1 MRPNETVFQYLVAI
15 RELANR
21 GQGFLD
27 ETSIMEYCINGIP
40 DSPSNKLI
48 LYGCT
53 TIQEFK
59 EKLGI
64 YDKIFQNKSK
74 NHSYD
79 TSRSPNFS
87 SQRRDVEIDTGSQ
100 VTLMKESVWNQ
111 LGSPSLINSGN
122 ILTGFGLSKTH
133 VIGSFNSTVS
143 IDNQDFPVKI
153 NVVPNHSMNFDIIIG
168 CNLIKQANLT
178 ITPDSVMFSKLQ
190 NEVSDASPQ
199 PFVFAITD
207 DIPKFDIGP
216 EIPKQTRNDVEA
228 LLPSPSSPQKD
239 GSPRVCIDFR
249 KLNRVLVKDHYP
261 LPLIEDIL
269 DKLQDTRVFSTID
282 LLNGFF
288 HVPVNKQ
295 SRPYTSFVTQN
306 SKFQFLKMPFG
317 LSTCPSTFQRFI
329 NTVFR
334 DLVVQGIVLPYMDD
348 IVILAKNESE
358 AIERLKKVL
367 QVSSHIIENNKLFPS
382 PSKTKSVVNYP
393 EPKTTKEVQRFLGL
407 TGYFRKFIPAYSVIA
422 KPLSDL
428 LRKDTP
434 FNFDVKQKASFDELK
449 RLLCQKPVLGI
460 YRQNCE
466 TEIHT
471 DASID
476 GLSAVLLQ
484 RFPDDNSLH
493 PIYYMS
499 RKTSETERKYTS
511 YELEV
516 LAIIEALKKFKVYI
530 LGMPFK
536 IITDCN
542 AFTKTM
548 SKKDLNT
555 RIARWALNL
564 QDYDYTIL
572 HRSGSQM
579 AHVDALSRIQSGKQ
593 EGFLH
598 PLVKDDIPLNT
609 YHIDHL
615 GPLATSSKNYKFI
628 LAVIDSFTK
637 FVWLYSTKT
646 TSTSEVIKKLDI
658 QKTTF
663 GNPRFLITDRGTT
676 FTSDEFH
683 TYCSEQKITLHHI
696 TTGLPR
702 ANGQVERI
710 NRTIIPVLSKMSEDD
725 PTKWFK
731 HVPSLQEVLNSTF
744 QRSINTTPFELLFGT
759 QINNKTDLRIQQ
771 LIDEQLQLEFNEN
784 RELLRKAAKTQILK
798 VQNENKKSYNLRRK
812 SPYLYSVKD
821 LVAIKKTQQGPG
833 QKLCNK
839 FIGPYKITQVKP
851 NDTYNVEKCGNFDG
865 PTKTSTCAEYLKP
878 WPNK

>member
-1 MRPNETVFQYLVAI
+1 
-15 RELANR
+15 
-21 GQGFLD
+21 
-27 ETSIMEYCINGIP
+27 
-40 DSPSNKLI
+40 
-48 LYGCT
+48 
-53 TIQEFK
+53 
-59 EKLGI
+59 
-64 YDKIFQNKSK
+64 
-74 NHSYD
+74 
-79 TSRSPNFS
+79 
-87 SQRRDVEIDTGSQ
+87 
-100 VTLMKESVWNQ
+100 
-111 LGSPSLINSGN
+111 
-122 ILTGFGLSKTH
+122 
-133 VIGSFNSTVS
+133 
-143 IDNQDFPVKI
+143 
-153 NVVPNHSMNFDIIIG
+153 
-168 CNLIKQANLT
+168 
-178 ITPDSVMFSKLQ
+178 
-190 NEVSDASPQ
+190 
-199 PFVFAITD
+199 
-207 DIPKFDIGP
+207 
-216 EIPKQTRNDVEA
+216 
-228 LLPSPSSPQKD
+228 
-239 GSPRVCIDFR
+239 
-249 KLNRVLVKDHYP
+249 
-261 LPLIEDIL
+261 
-269 DKLQDTRVFSTID
+269 
-282 LLNGFF
+282 
-288 HVPVNKQ
+288 
-295 SRPYTSFVTQN
+295 
-306 SKFQFLKMPFG
+306 MPFG

-367 QVSSHIIENNKLFPS
+367 QVSSDYGLEINFDKC
-382 PSKTKSVVNYP
+382 
-393 EPKTTKEVQRFLGL
+393 L

-476 GLSAVLLQ
+476 GLAAVLLQ

-579 AHVDALSRIQSGKQ
+579 AHVDALSRIQVLTNQCNDSIVHRIKESQELDPHILSIKALLQKGPYDNYCIKNNILYKFIDGAEVLVIPDEMQHHFIKNAHDKGHFSVKRTLEHIKNKYFIPQLQSKIEKYISNCVTCILKNKKSGKQ

-615 GPLATSSKNYKFI
+615 GPLATSS
-628 LAVIDSFTK
+628 
-637 FVWLYSTKT
+637 
-646 TSTSEVIKKLDI
+646 
-658 QKTTF
+658 
-663 GNPRFLITDRGTT
+663 
-676 FTSDEFH
+676 
-683 TYCSEQKITLHHI
+683 
-696 TTGLPR
+696 LPR

-798 VQNENKKSYNLRRK
+798 VQNENKSLIIFDENLLIYTVLR
-812 SPYLYSVKD
+812 
-821 LVAIKKTQQGPG
+821 T
-833 QKLCNK
+833 
-839 FIGPYKITQVKP
+839 
-851 NDTYNVEKCGNFDG
+851 
-865 PTKTSTCAEYLKP
+865 
-878 WPNK
+878 

>member
-1 MRPNETVFQYLVAI
+1 MESI
-15 RELANR
+15 RL
-21 GQGFLD
+21 
-27 ETSIMEYCINGIP
+27 
-40 DSPSNKLI
+40 
-48 LYGCT
+48 
-53 TIQEFK
+53 
-59 EKLGI
+59 
-64 YDKIFQNKSK
+64 
-74 NHSYD
+74 
-79 TSRSPNFS
+79 
-87 SQRRDVEIDTGSQ
+87 
-100 VTLMKESVWNQ
+100 
-111 LGSPSLINSGN
+111 PSLINSGN

-207 DIPKFDIGP
+207 DIPKFDIGL
-216 EIPKQTRNDVEA
+216 EIPKQTRNDVVA
-228 LLPSPSSPQKD
+228 LLVCYRPNKIKTTDTELSITVTDDKPIYHSPRRLPFTERDIVDKQIDEWIQNGVIEPCSSAYASQVLVVRKKD

-282 LLNGFF
+282 LRNGFF

-306 SKFQFLKMPFG
+306 GQFQFLKMPFG

-382 PSKTKSVVNYP
+382 SSKTKSVVNYP

-476 GLSAVLLQ
+476 GLAAVLLQ

-499 RKTSETERKYTS
+499 RKTSETERKIYQLRTRS
-511 YELEV
+511 FSNHRSSQ
-516 LAIIEALKKFKVYI
+516 KFKVYI

-548 SKKDLNT
+548 S
-555 RIARWALNL
+555 
-564 QDYDYTIL
+564 
-572 HRSGSQM
+572 
-579 AHVDALSRIQSGKQ
+579 
-593 EGFLH
+593 
-598 PLVKDDIPLNT
+598 
-609 YHIDHL
+609 
-615 GPLATSSKNYKFI
+615 
-628 LAVIDSFTK
+628 
-637 FVWLYSTKT
+637 
-646 TSTSEVIKKLDI
+646 
-658 QKTTF
+658 
-663 GNPRFLITDRGTT
+663 
-676 FTSDEFH
+676 
-683 TYCSEQKITLHHI
+683 
-696 TTGLPR
+696 LPR

-821 LVAIKKTQQGPG
+821 LVAIKKRS
-833 QKLCNK
+833 KDLDKNSAINLSVHIK
-839 FIGPYKITQVKP
+839 
-851 NDTYNVEKCGNFDG
+851 
-865 PTKTSTCAEYLKP
+865 
-878 WPNK
+878 

>member
-27 ETSIMEYCINGIP
+27 ETSIMEYCINVIP

-48 LYGCT
+48 LYGCK

-87 SQRRDVEIDTGSQ
+87 SQRRDVESTLHKHRNDRYPKFNAPKPNSKFENKNFRDRNHVTCFNCSGSGHISKFCPDKHRGPKCILCENFGHKSDACPQKNIPSSNNVDEITPLTTMCKEVKILSKKILSLVDTGSQ

-122 ILTGFGLSKTH
+122 KLTGFGLSKTH

-228 LLPSPSSPQKD
+228 LLVCYRPNKIKTTDIELSITVTDDKPIYHSPRRLPFTERDIVDKQIDEWIQNGVIEPCSSAYASQVLVVRKKD

-261 LPLIEDIL
+261 LPLIENIL

-282 LLNGFF
+282 LRNGFF

-306 SKFQFLKMPFG
+306 GQFQFLKMPFG

-367 QVSSHIIENNKLFPS
+367 QVSSDYGLEINFDKCQFLHRKIEFLGHIIENNKLFPS

-407 TGYFRKFIPAYSVIA
+407 TGYFHKFIPAYSVIA

-428 LRKDTP
+428 LRKDTH
-434 FNFDVKQKASFDELK
+434 FNFYVKEKASFDELK

-516 LAIIEALKKFKVYI
+516 LAIIEALK
-530 LGMPFK
+530 
-536 IITDCN
+536 
-542 AFTKTM
+542 
-548 SKKDLNT
+548 
-555 RIARWALNL
+555 NL
-564 QDYDYTIL
+564 
-572 HRSGSQM
+572 
-579 AHVDALSRIQSGKQ
+579 KC
-593 EGFLH
+593 
-598 PLVKDDIPLNT
+598 
-609 YHIDHL
+609 
-615 GPLATSSKNYKFI
+615 
-628 LAVIDSFTK
+628 
-637 FVWLYSTKT
+637 
-646 TSTSEVIKKLDI
+646 
-658 QKTTF
+658 TF
-663 GNPRFLITDRGTT
+663 
-676 FTSDEFH
+676 
-683 TYCSEQKITLHHI
+683 
-696 TTGLPR
+696 
-702 ANGQVERI
+702 
-710 NRTIIPVLSKMSEDD
+710 
-725 PTKWFK
+725 
-731 HVPSLQEVLNSTF
+731 
-744 QRSINTTPFELLFGT
+744 
-759 QINNKTDLRIQQ
+759 
-771 LIDEQLQLEFNEN
+771 
-784 RELLRKAAKTQILK
+784 
-798 VQNENKKSYNLRRK
+798 
-812 SPYLYSVKD
+812 
-821 LVAIKKTQQGPG
+821 
-833 QKLCNK
+833 
-839 FIGPYKITQVKP
+839 
-851 NDTYNVEKCGNFDG
+851 
-865 PTKTSTCAEYLKP
+865 
-878 WPNK
+878 

>member
-1 MRPNETVFQYLVAI
+1 MRPNETIFRYLVAI

-48 LYGCT
+48 LYG
-53 TIQEFK
+53 
-59 EKLGI
+59 L
-64 YDKIFQNKSK
+64 DKQIDEWTQNGVIE
-74 NHSYD
+74 
-79 TSRSPNFS
+79 PCS
-87 SQRRDVEIDTGSQ
+87 SAYASQ
-100 VTLMKESVWNQ
+100 VL
-111 LGSPSLINSGN
+111 
-122 ILTGFGLSKTH
+122 
-133 VIGSFNSTVS
+133 
-143 IDNQDFPVKI
+143 
-153 NVVPNHSMNFDIIIG
+153 VVH
-168 CNLIKQANLT
+168 K
-178 ITPDSVMFSKLQ
+178 
-190 NEVSDASPQ
+190 
-199 PFVFAITD
+199 
-207 DIPKFDIGP
+207 
-216 EIPKQTRNDVEA
+216 
-228 LLPSPSSPQKD
+228 KD

-282 LLNGFF
+282 LRNGFF

-306 SKFQFLKMPFG
+306 GQFQFLKMPFG

-329 NTVFR
+329 NTVSL

-358 AIERLKKVL
+358 AIDRLKRVL
-367 QVSSHIIENNKLFPS
+367 QAILLKIINFFLPLLKLNQLSITPNQ
-382 PSKTKSVVNYP
+382 KQLK
-393 EPKTTKEVQRFLGL
+393 KFLGL
-407 TGYFRKFIPAYSVIA
+407 TGYVRKFIPAYSVIA

-449 RLLCQKPVLGI
+449 CLLCQKPVLGI

-476 GLSAVLLQ
+476 GLAAVLLQ
-484 RFPDDNSLH
+484 RSPDNNSLH

-516 LAIIEALKKFKVYI
+516 LAIKAALKKFKVYI

-579 AHVDALSRIQSGKQ
+579 THVDALSRIQVLTNQCTDSIVHRIKESQ
-593 EGFLH
+593 ELD
-598 PLVKDDIPLNT
+598 P
-609 YHIDHL
+609 HIL
-615 GPLATSSKNYKFI
+615 SIKALLQNGPYDNYCIKNNVLYKFI
-628 LAVIDSFTK
+628 DGVEVLVIPNDMQHNFIKNPHDKGHFSVKRTLEHLKNKYFIPQLQSKIDKYISNCVTCILENKKSALSDSFTK
-637 FVWLYSTKT
+637 FVWLYPTKT
-646 TSTSEVIKKLDI
+646 TSTSEVIKNLDI

-744 QRSINTTPFELLFGT
+744 QLSINTTPFELLFGT

-784 RELLRKAAKTQILK
+784 RELLRKAAKTQIIK

-839 FIGPYKITQVKP
+839 FIGSYKITQVKGQ
-851 NDTYNVEKCGNFDG
+851 VHGASLKA
-865 PTKTSTCAEYLKP
+865 TSRLFYTQLV
-878 WPNK
+878 N

>member
-87 SQRRDVEIDTGSQ
+87 SQHRDVESTLHKHRNDRYPKFNAPKPNSKFENKNFRDRNH
-100 VTLMKESVWNQ
+100 VTCFNCSGYGHISKFCPDKHRGPKCILCENFGHKSDACPQKNI
-111 LGSPSLINSGN
+111 PSSN
-122 ILTGFGLSKTH
+122 
-133 VIGSFNSTVS
+133 
-143 IDNQDFPVKI
+143 
-153 NVVPNHSMNFDIIIG
+153 NVDE
-168 CNLIKQANLT
+168 
-178 ITPDSVMFSKLQ
+178 ITPLTTMCKELQ

-228 LLPSPSSPQKD
+228 LLVCYRPNKIKTTDIELSITVTDDKPIYHSPRRLPFTERDIVDKQIDEWIQNGVIEPCSSAYASQVLVVRKKD

-282 LLNGFF
+282 LRNGFF
-288 HVPVNKQ
+288 HVPVYKQ

-306 SKFQFLKMPFG
+306 GQFQFLKMPFG

-367 QVSSHIIENNKLFPS
+367 QVSSDYGLEINFDKC
-382 PSKTKSVVNYP
+382 
-393 EPKTTKEVQRFLGL
+393 L

-476 GLSAVLLQ
+476 GLAAVLLQ

-516 LAIIEALKKFKVYI
+516 LAIIEALK
-530 LGMPFK
+530 
-536 IITDCN
+536 
-542 AFTKTM
+542 
-548 SKKDLNT
+548 
-555 RIARWALNL
+555 NL
-564 QDYDYTIL
+564 
-572 HRSGSQM
+572 
-579 AHVDALSRIQSGKQ
+579 KC
-593 EGFLH
+593 
-598 PLVKDDIPLNT
+598 
-609 YHIDHL
+609 
-615 GPLATSSKNYKFI
+615 
-628 LAVIDSFTK
+628 
-637 FVWLYSTKT
+637 
-646 TSTSEVIKKLDI
+646 
-658 QKTTF
+658 TF
-663 GNPRFLITDRGTT
+663 
-676 FTSDEFH
+676 
-683 TYCSEQKITLHHI
+683 
-696 TTGLPR
+696 
-702 ANGQVERI
+702 
-710 NRTIIPVLSKMSEDD
+710 
-725 PTKWFK
+725 
-731 HVPSLQEVLNSTF
+731 
-744 QRSINTTPFELLFGT
+744 
-759 QINNKTDLRIQQ
+759 
-771 LIDEQLQLEFNEN
+771 
-784 RELLRKAAKTQILK
+784 
-798 VQNENKKSYNLRRK
+798 
-812 SPYLYSVKD
+812 
-821 LVAIKKTQQGPG
+821 
-833 QKLCNK
+833 
-839 FIGPYKITQVKP
+839 
-851 NDTYNVEKCGNFDG
+851 
-865 PTKTSTCAEYLKP
+865 
-878 WPNK
+878 

>member
-1 MRPNETVFQYLVAI
+1 MLPSYSSGDIVLRQVSGTVSWFPN
-15 RELANR
+15 
-21 GQGFLD
+21 
-27 ETSIMEYCINGIP
+27 
-40 DSPSNKLI
+40 
-48 LYGCT
+48 
-53 TIQEFK
+53 
-59 EKLGI
+59 
-64 YDKIFQNKSK
+64 
-74 NHSYD
+74 
-79 TSRSPNFS
+79 
-87 SQRRDVEIDTGSQ
+87 IDTGSQ

-111 LGSPSLINSGN
+111 LGSPSLINSGS

-133 VIGSFNSTVS
+133 PQI
-143 IDNQDFPVKI
+143 
-153 NVVPNHSMNFDIIIG
+153 
-168 CNLIKQANLT
+168 
-178 ITPDSVMFSKLQ
+178 
-190 NEVSDASPQ
+190 EVSDASPQ

-207 DIPKFDIGP
+207 DNPKFDIGP

-228 LLPSPSSPQKD
+228 LLVCYRRNKIKTTGIELNITVTDYKPIYHSPRRLPFTGRDIVDKQIDEWTQNGVIEPCSSAYASQVLVVHKKD

-261 LPLIEDIL
+261 LTLIEDIL
-269 DKLQDTRVFSTID
+269 DKLQETRVFSTID
-282 LLNGFF
+282 LRNGFF

-306 SKFQFLKMPFG
+306 DQFQFLKMPFR
-317 LSTCPSTFQRFI
+317 LSTCPSTCQRFI

-334 DLVVQGIVLPYMDD
+334 DLVVQGIILPYMDD

-358 AIERLKKVL
+358 AIDRLKKVL
-367 QVSSHIIENNKLFPS
+367 QVSSDYGLEINFGKCQFLHRKIEFLGHIIENNKLLPS

-407 TGYFRKFIPAYSVIA
+407 TGYFRKFIPTYSVIA

-434 FNFDVKQKASFDELK
+434 FNFDVKQK
-449 RLLCQKPVLGI
+449 PVLGI

-476 GLSAVLLQ
+476 GLNAVLLQ
-484 RFPDDNSLH
+484 RSPDDNSLH

-548 SKKDLNT
+548 SKKDINT

-572 HRSGSQM
+572 HHSGSQM
-579 AHVDALSRIQSGKQ
+579 AHVDALSRIQILTNQCTDSIVHRIKESQELDPHILSIKLFFKMVHMSGKQ

-637 FVWLYSTKT
+637 FVWLYPTKT

-676 FTSDEFH
+676 FTFDEFH

-731 HVPSLQEVLNSTF
+731 HVPSLQGLKLN
-744 QRSINTTPFELLFGT
+744 I
-759 QINNKTDLRIQQ
+759 
-771 LIDEQLQLEFNEN
+771 
-784 RELLRKAAKTQILK
+784 
-798 VQNENKKSYNLRRK
+798 
-812 SPYLYSVKD
+812 
-821 LVAIKKTQQGPG
+821 
-833 QKLCNK
+833 
-839 FIGPYKITQVKP
+839 
-851 NDTYNVEKCGNFDG
+851 
-865 PTKTSTCAEYLKP
+865 PTKH
-878 WPNK
+878 

>member
-1 MRPNETVFQYLVAI
+1 
-15 RELANR
+15 
-21 GQGFLD
+21 
-27 ETSIMEYCINGIP
+27 
-40 DSPSNKLI
+40 
-48 LYGCT
+48 
-53 TIQEFK
+53 
-59 EKLGI
+59 
-64 YDKIFQNKSK
+64 
-74 NHSYD
+74 
-79 TSRSPNFS
+79 
-87 SQRRDVEIDTGSQ
+87 
-100 VTLMKESVWNQ
+100 MKESVWNQ

-122 ILTGFGLSKTH
+122 ILTGFGHSKTH

-168 CNLIKQANLT
+168 CNLVKQANLT
-178 ITPDSVMFSKLQ
+178 ITPDSVMFSKPQ
-190 NEVSDASPQ
+190 IEVSDASPQ
-199 PFVFAITD
+199 PFFFAIID

-216 EIPKQTRNDVEA
+216 EIPKQTLNDVEA
-228 LLPSPSSPQKD
+228 LLVCYRLNKIKTTDIELSITVTDDKPIYHSPRRLPFTERDIVDKQIDEWTQNGVIEQCSSAYASQILVVHRKV

-249 KLNRVLVKDHYP
+249 KINRVLVKDHYP

-282 LLNGFF
+282 LL
-288 HVPVNKQ
+288 
-295 SRPYTSFVTQN
+295 
-306 SKFQFLKMPFG
+306 
-317 LSTCPSTFQRFI
+317 
-329 NTVFR
+329 FR

-358 AIERLKKVL
+358 AIDRLKKVL
-367 QVSSHIIENNKLFPS
+367 KVSRDYGLEINFDKCQFLHRKFEFLGHIIENNKLFPS
-382 PSKTKSVVNYP
+382 PSKTKSVVHYP
-393 EPKTTKEVQRFLGL
+393 ESKKIKEVQRFLGL
-407 TGYFRKFIPAYSVIA
+407 TEYFRKFIPAYYVID

-471 DASID
+471 DASMD
-476 GLSAVLLQ
+476 GLTAVLLQ
-484 RFPDDNSLH
+484 RSPDDNSLH

-516 LAIIEALKKFKVYI
+516 LAIIETLKKFKVYI

-536 IITDCN
+536 TITDCN

-579 AHVDALSRIQSGKQ
+579 AHVDALSRIQVLTNQCTDYIVHRIKESQELDPHILSIKALLQNGPYDNYCIKNNILYKFIDGAEVLVIPDEMQHHFIKNAHDKGHFSVKRTLEHIKNKYFIPQLQSKIEKYISNCVTCILKNKESGKQ

-598 PLVKDDIPLNT
+598 PLVKHDIPLNA

-615 GPLATSSKNYKFI
+615 GPLATSSKNYKFN

-637 FVWLYSTKT
+637 FVWLYPTKT
-646 TSTSEVIKKLDI
+646 ASTSEVIKKLDI

-663 GNPRFLITDRGTT
+663 GNPRFLIPDRGTT
-676 FTSDEFH
+676 FTSDEFY
-683 TYCSEQKITLHHI
+683 TFCSEQKITLHHI

-725 PTKWFK
+725 PTK
-731 HVPSLQEVLNSTF
+731 
-744 QRSINTTPFELLFGT
+744 
-759 QINNKTDLRIQQ
+759 
-771 LIDEQLQLEFNEN
+771 
-784 RELLRKAAKTQILK
+784 
-798 VQNENKKSYNLRRK
+798 
-812 SPYLYSVKD
+812 
-821 LVAIKKTQQGPG
+821 
-833 QKLCNK
+833 
-839 FIGPYKITQVKP
+839 
-851 NDTYNVEKCGNFDG
+851 
-865 PTKTSTCAEYLKP
+865 
-878 WPNK
+878 

>member
-1 MRPNETVFQYLVAI
+1 
-15 RELANR
+15 
-21 GQGFLD
+21 
-27 ETSIMEYCINGIP
+27 
-40 DSPSNKLI
+40 
-48 LYGCT
+48 
-53 TIQEFK
+53 
-59 EKLGI
+59 
-64 YDKIFQNKSK
+64 
-74 NHSYD
+74 
-79 TSRSPNFS
+79 
-87 SQRRDVEIDTGSQ
+87 
-100 VTLMKESVWNQ
+100 
-111 LGSPSLINSGN
+111 
-122 ILTGFGLSKTH
+122 
-133 VIGSFNSTVS
+133 
-143 IDNQDFPVKI
+143 
-153 NVVPNHSMNFDIIIG
+153 MNFDINIG

-178 ITPDSVMFSKLQ
+178 ITLDSVMFSKPQ
-190 NEVSDASPQ
+190 IEVSDASPQ

-228 LLPSPSSPQKD
+228 LLICYRPNKIKTTDIELSITVTDAKPIYHSPRRLPFTERDIIDKQIDEWTQNGVIEPCSSAYAIQVLVVHKKD

-282 LLNGFF
+282 LRNGFF

-306 SKFQFLKMPFG
+306 GQFQFLKMPFG
-317 LSTCPSTFQRFI
+317 LSTCPSRFQRFI

-358 AIERLKKVL
+358 AIEIDSKKKIEFL
-367 QVSSHIIENNKLFPS
+367 GHIIENNKLFPS

-393 EPKTTKEVQRFLGL
+393 ETKTTKEVQRFLGL

-434 FNFDVKQKASFDELK
+434 FNFDVKQNASFDELK

-471 DASID
+471 DASMD
-476 GLSAVLLQ
+476 GLDAVLLQ
-484 RFPDDNSLH
+484 RSPDDNSLH

-548 SKKDLNT
+548 K
-555 RIARWALNL
+555 
-564 QDYDYTIL
+564 
-572 HRSGSQM
+572 
-579 AHVDALSRIQSGKQ
+579 
-593 EGFLH
+593 GFLH

-637 FVWLYSTKT
+637 FVWLYPTKT

-663 GNPRFLITDRGTT
+663 GNPCFLITDRGTT

-683 TYCSEQKITLHHI
+683 SYCSEQNITLHHI

-702 ANGQVERI
+702 ANGQVEHI

-744 QRSINTTPFELLFGT
+744 QRSINSTPFELLFGT

-784 RELLRKAAKTQILK
+784 RELLHKAAKTQIIK
-798 VQNENKKSYNLRRK
+798 VQNENKKSYNLR
-812 SPYLYSVKD
+812 
-821 LVAIKKTQQGPG
+821 
-833 QKLCNK
+833 
-839 FIGPYKITQVKP
+839 
-851 NDTYNVEKCGNFDG
+851 
-865 PTKTSTCAEYLKP
+865 
-878 WPNK
+878 

>member
-1 MRPNETVFQYLVAI
+1 
-15 RELANR
+15 
-21 GQGFLD
+21 
-27 ETSIMEYCINGIP
+27 
-40 DSPSNKLI
+40 
-48 LYGCT
+48 
-53 TIQEFK
+53 
-59 EKLGI
+59 
-64 YDKIFQNKSK
+64 
-74 NHSYD
+74 
-79 TSRSPNFS
+79 
-87 SQRRDVEIDTGSQ
+87 
-100 VTLMKESVWNQ
+100 MKESVWNQ

-133 VIGSFNSTVS
+133 VIGSFKSTVS

-190 NEVSDASPQ
+190 NEVPDASPQ

-228 LLPSPSSPQKD
+228 LLVCYRPNKIKTTDIKLSITVTDDKPIYHSPRRLPFTERDIVDKQIDEWIQNGVIEPCSSAYASQVLVVRKKD

-249 KLNRVLVKDHYP
+249 ILNRVLVKDHYP

-282 LLNGFF
+282 LRNGFF

-306 SKFQFLKMPFG
+306 GQFQFLKMPFG

-348 IVILAKNESE
+348 IV
-358 AIERLKKVL
+358 
-367 QVSSHIIENNKLFPS
+367 
-382 PSKTKSVVNYP
+382 
-393 EPKTTKEVQRFLGL
+393 
-407 TGYFRKFIPAYSVIA
+407 IPAYSVIA

-466 TEIHT
+466 TEIYT

-476 GLSAVLLQ
+476 GLAAVLLQ

-499 RKTSETERKYTS
+499 RKTSETERKHTS

-564 QDYDYTIL
+564 QDYDYTIS

-579 AHVDALSRIQSGKQ
+579 AHVDALSRIQVLTNQCNDSIVHRIKESQELDPHILSIKALLQKGPYDNYCIKNNILYKFIDGAEVLVIPDEMQHHFIKNAHDKGHFSVKRTLEHIKNKYFIPQLQSKIEKYISNCVTCILKNKKSGKQ

-637 FVWLYSTKT
+637 FVWLYPTKT

-821 LVAIKKTQQGPG
+821 LVAIKKR
-833 QKLCNK
+833 NK
-839 FIGPYKITQVKP
+839 DLDKNSAINLSVHIK
-851 NDTYNVEKCGNFDG
+851 
-865 PTKTSTCAEYLKP
+865 
-878 WPNK
+878 

>member
-1 MRPNETVFQYLVAI
+1 MYAEVTVIHIVRSSSVAASI
-15 RELANR
+15 LC
-21 GQGFLD
+21 
-27 ETSIMEYCINGIP
+27 TS
-40 DSPSNKLI
+40 DSRTPQKKKLRLSSRRPSNRS
-48 LYGCT
+48 T
-53 TIQEFK
+53 TSNTPP
-59 EKLGI
+59 GI
-64 YDKIFQNKSK
+64 C
-74 NHSYD
+74 
-79 TSRSPNFS
+79 
-87 SQRRDVEIDTGSQ
+87 
-100 VTLMKESVWNQ
+100 
-111 LGSPSLINSGN
+111 
-122 ILTGFGLSKTH
+122 
-133 VIGSFNSTVS
+133 ST
-143 IDNQDFPVKI
+143 
-153 NVVPNHSMNFDIIIG
+153 
-168 CNLIKQANLT
+168 
-178 ITPDSVMFSKLQ
+178 KLQ

-228 LLPSPSSPQKD
+228 LLVCYRPNKIKTTDIELSITVTDDKPIYH
-239 GSPRVCIDFR
+239 SPRRLPFTESDIGDKQIDEWIQ
-249 KLNRVLVKDHYP
+249 NGV
-261 LPLIEDIL
+261 IE
-269 DKLQDTRVFSTID
+269 
-282 LLNGFF
+282 
-288 HVPVNKQ
+288 P
-295 SRPYTSFVTQN
+295 
-306 SKFQFLKMPFG
+306 
-317 LSTCPSTFQRFI
+317 C
-329 NTVFR
+329 
-334 DLVVQGIVLPYMDD
+334 
-348 IVILAKNESE
+348 
-358 AIERLKKVL
+358 
-367 QVSSHIIENNKLFPS
+367 
-382 PSKTKSVVNYP
+382 
-393 EPKTTKEVQRFLGL
+393 L
-407 TGYFRKFIPAYSVIA
+407 TGYFHKFIPAYSVIA

-476 GLSAVLLQ
+476 GLAAVLLQ

-536 IITDCN
+536 IITDCD

-637 FVWLYSTKT
+637 FVWLYPTKT

>member
-1 MRPNETVFQYLVAI
+1 MCKEVKILSKKILSLV
-15 RELANR
+15 
-21 GQGFLD
+21 
-27 ETSIMEYCINGIP
+27 
-40 DSPSNKLI
+40 
-48 LYGCT
+48 
-53 TIQEFK
+53 
-59 EKLGI
+59 
-64 YDKIFQNKSK
+64 
-74 NHSYD
+74 
-79 TSRSPNFS
+79 
-87 SQRRDVEIDTGSQ
+87 DTGSQ

-143 IDNQDFPVKI
+143 IYNQDFPVKI

-178 ITPDSVMFSKLQ
+178 ITPDSVIFSKPQ
-190 NEVSDASPQ
+190 IEVSDASPQ

-207 DIPKFDIGP
+207 DIPKFDIGIGP
-216 EIPKQTRNDVEA
+216 EIPKQTRKDVEV
-228 LLPSPSSPQKD
+228 LLRCYRPNKIKTTDIELSITVTDDKPIYHFPRRLPFTERDIVDKQIDEWTQNGVIEPCSSAYASQVIVVHKKD

-282 LLNGFF
+282 LL
-288 HVPVNKQ
+288 
-295 SRPYTSFVTQN
+295 
-306 SKFQFLKMPFG
+306 
-317 LSTCPSTFQRFI
+317 
-329 NTVFR
+329 FR
-334 DLVVQGIVLPYMDD
+334 GLVVQGIVLPYMDD

-358 AIERLKKVL
+358 AIDRLKKVL
-367 QVSSHIIENNKLFPS
+367 QVSSDHGLEINFDKCQFLHRKIEFLGHIIENNKLFPS

-393 EPKTTKEVQRFLGL
+393 EPKSTKEVQRFLGL
-407 TGYFRKFIPAYSVIA
+407 TGYFRKFIPAYSVIS

-476 GLSAVLLQ
+476 GISAVLLQ
-484 RFPDDNSLH
+484 RSPDDNSLH

-564 QDYDYTIL
+564 PDYDYTIL
-572 HRSGSQM
+572 PRSGSQM
-579 AHVDALSRIQSGKQ
+579 AHVDALSRIQILTNQCTDSIVHRIKESQELDPHILSIKALLQNGPYDNYCIKNNVLYKFIDGAEVLVIPDEMQHHFIKNAHHKGHFSVKRTLEHIKNKYFIPQLQSKIEKYISNCETCILKNKKSGKQ

-598 PLVKDDIPLNT
+598 SLIKDDIPLNT

-615 GPLATSSKNYKFI
+615 GPLATSS
-628 LAVIDSFTK
+628 
-637 FVWLYSTKT
+637 
-646 TSTSEVIKKLDI
+646 
-658 QKTTF
+658 
-663 GNPRFLITDRGTT
+663 
-676 FTSDEFH
+676 
-683 TYCSEQKITLHHI
+683 
-696 TTGLPR
+696 LPR

-731 HVPSLQEVLNSTF
+731 HVPSLQEVLNLTF
-744 QRSINTTPFELLFGT
+744 QRSISTTPFELLFGT

-784 RELLRKAAKTQILK
+784 RGLLRKAAKTQIIK

-865 PTKTSTCAEYLKP
+865 PTKTSNCAEYLKP
-878 WPNK
+878 

>member
-1 MRPNETVFQYLVAI
+1 MV
-15 RELANR
+15 
-21 GQGFLD
+21 
-27 ETSIMEYCINGIP
+27 
-40 DSPSNKLI
+40 
-48 LYGCT
+48 
-53 TIQEFK
+53 
-59 EKLGI
+59 
-64 YDKIFQNKSK
+64 
-74 NHSYD
+74 
-79 TSRSPNFS
+79 NFS
-87 SQRRDVEIDTGSQ
+87 SLKCLSD
-100 VTLMKESVWNQ
+100 
-111 LGSPSLINSGN
+111 SLN
-122 ILTGFGLSKTH
+122 
-133 VIGSFNSTVS
+133 
-143 IDNQDFPVKI
+143 
-153 NVVPNHSMNFDIIIG
+153 
-168 CNLIKQANLT
+168 
-178 ITPDSVMFSKLQ
+178 
-190 NEVSDASPQ
+190 
-199 PFVFAITD
+199 
-207 DIPKFDIGP
+207 
-216 EIPKQTRNDVEA
+216 A
-228 LLPSPSSPQKD
+228 L
-239 GSPRVCIDFR
+239 
-249 KLNRVLVKDHYP
+249 
-261 LPLIEDIL
+261 
-269 DKLQDTRVFSTID
+269 
-282 LLNGFF
+282 
-288 HVPVNKQ
+288 
-295 SRPYTSFVTQN
+295 
-306 SKFQFLKMPFG
+306 
-317 LSTCPSTFQRFI
+317 QRFT

-348 IVILAKNESE
+348 IVILAKKESE
-358 AIERLKKVL
+358 AIDRLKKVL
-367 QVSSHIIENNKLFPS
+367 QVSSDYGLEINFDKCQFLHRKIEFLGHIIENNKLFPS

-407 TGYFRKFIPAYSVIA
+407 TGYFRKFIPAYSVIT

-434 FNFDVKQKASFDELK
+434 FNFDIKQKASFDELK

-460 YRQNCE
+460 YRLNCE

-471 DASID
+471 DASMD

-484 RFPDDNSLH
+484 ISLDDNSLH

-579 AHVDALSRIQSGKQ
+579 AHVDALSRIQVLTNQCTDSIVHRIKESQELDPHILFIKALLQNGPYDNYCIKNNVLFKFIDDAEVLVIPDEMQHHFIKNAHDKGHFSVKRTLEHIKNKYFIPQLQSKIEKYISNCITCILKNKKSGKQ

-598 PLVKDDIPLNT
+598 HLVKDDIPLNT

-615 GPLATSSKNYKFI
+615 GPLATSK
-628 LAVIDSFTK
+628 
-637 FVWLYSTKT
+637 
-646 TSTSEVIKKLDI
+646 
-658 QKTTF
+658 
-663 GNPRFLITDRGTT
+663 
-676 FTSDEFH
+676 
-683 TYCSEQKITLHHI
+683 
-696 TTGLPR
+696 
-702 ANGQVERI
+702 
-710 NRTIIPVLSKMSEDD
+710 
-725 PTKWFK
+725 
-731 HVPSLQEVLNSTF
+731 VLNSTF

-784 RELLRKAAKTQILK
+784 RELLRKAAKTQIIK
-798 VQNENKKSYNLRRK
+798 VLNENKKSYNLRRK

-839 FIGPYKITQVKP
+839 CIGPYKITQVKP